1 MNKTLLIQS
10 IVETLTEHFESTL
23 QSSKST
29 RASSSDPESK
39 AENKYDTR
47 ATEENYLADG
57 LARQAQESA
66 LAAKAIGKLK
76 PTPFGPDDPIDL
88 GALIQLEFLG
98 ETAWFFLAPT
108 GGGTEVALEGHS
120 ITVITPES
128 PLGSQ
133 LMDLKA
139 GEKTKSPQAMILSVE

>member
-1 MNKTLLIQS
+1 MNKALLIQT
-10 IVETLTEHFESTL
+10 IVETLTEQFESTL

-29 RASSSDPESK
+29 RASGSDPESK

-66 LAAKAIGKLK
+66 LAAKAIAKLR
-76 PTPFGPDDPIDL
+76 PAPFGPDDPIDL
-88 GALIQLEFLG
+88 GALIQLGFPG
-98 ETAWFFLAPT
+98 ETAWFFLAPA
-108 GGGTEVALEGHS
+108 GGGTEVTCEGAQV
-120 ITVITPES
+120 TVITPES

-133 LMDLKA
+133 LIDLKT
-139 GEKTKSPQAMILSVE
+139 GGKTKSPQATILSLE